1 MPRFRGRRRAE
12 RGYGEPARRRHD
24 VRVPTDARD
33 RVLDWQEELRR
44 IEPRLLELP
53 VAARQAIREVVQG
66 FLREDADAADVP
78 LLRAA

>member
-1 MPRFRGRRRAE
+1 
-12 RGYGEPARRRHD
+12 
-24 VRVPTDARD
+24 
-33 RVLDWQEELRR
+33 VLDWQEELRR

-66 FLREDADAADVP
+66 FLREDADEADLP